1 MQNPIKT
8 NQQPTTLPTTIGAGD
23 LTLCKGACY
32 QADNLGSIPEVHVV
46 EGGDMSSDLH
56 ICTTHSPKQ
65 MHAK

>member
-46 EGGDMSSDLH
+46 EGGDMFAPPTAPNKCMQNKSS
-56 ICTTHSPKQ
+56 
-65 MHAK
+65 